1 VAERVD
7 RFKVGLLRGWIDRN
21 EPFKGISV
29 VSMLIVTVVYWLMVA
44 LGLPA
49 GLL

>member
-1 VAERVD
+1 MD